1 LPAPLATR
9 VGQPTGLPERET
21 IAAHLAEV
29 GLVWDF
35 APFLWQPLSRARDND
50 PDAPQA
56 RYMVI
61 HDTSAPNF
69 GRRPFP
75 INLDEHRGINNLG
88 RFRCVDGWEPAHVI
102 INRGGAVMLG
112 HEFSEP
118 WRAMRFER
126 ATRFGT
132 DLKGLFLHVELVQPR
147 RSQPGRGRNNDAQ
160 APTPGFSDIQY
171 DRLALIY
178 TIASVRAERWLIP
191 AFHIAIDSGIRGGHD
206 DPQNFEV
213 EAFAGS
219 LQRLMARLERTT
231 EIRIAEMGMEPSLA
245 PSPAT
250 DHPIPPLA
258 ERVAAVVEP
267 VPPVEEP
274 PVAESL
280 EPPSPPTV
288 AVEVAE
294 LTPPEPATTPEPVA
308 PTTFPPVVAMSSHI
322 ESSTIESSIG
332 NPPDHRPQATAAAA
346 IRFVPEM
353 FLLFP
358 LGWAIL
364 ATRGRDRHGPA
375 GRDGRV

>member
-1 LPAPLATR
+1 
-9 VGQPTGLPERET
+9 
-21 IAAHLAEV
+21 
-29 GLVWDF
+29 
-35 APFLWQPLSRARDND
+35 
-50 PDAPQA
+50 
-56 RYMVI
+56 
-61 HDTSAPNF
+61 
-69 GRRPFP
+69 
-75 INLDEHRGINNLG
+75 
-88 RFRCVDGWEPAHVI
+88 
-102 INRGGAVMLG
+102 MLG

-206 DPQNFEV
+206 DPQNFEI

-219 LQRLMARLERTT
+219 LQRLMARLDRTT
-231 EIRIAEMGMEPSLA
+231 EIRIAETAMEPSPA
-245 PSPAT
+245 PSPGT
-250 DHPIPPLA
+250 DHPIPPPA
-258 ERVAAVVEP
+258 EQVAAVVEP
-267 VPPVEEP
+267 TPPVEA

-308 PTTFPPVVAMSSHI
+308 PTTFPPVVAMSSNI
-322 ESSTIESSIG
+322 ESSTIESSIE
-332 NPPDHRPQATAAAA
+332 NPADHLPPVATAAA